1 MNFRLFMYYLSCV
14 LFCLNGLA
22 ISETIQGI
30 VYHDMNQNY
39 QRDANEPGI
48 AEVLVSN
55 KTEVTKTDNDG
66 HYSLQVQD
74 EDIIFVIK
82 PAGYALP
89 LNENN
94 LPQFYYI
101 HTPEGSPPSK
111 YRGLDPTGP
120 LPQQIDFPLYEDNI
134 GDAFEVVVFSDPQP
148 RNEKEINYVRD
159 DVVSELIGTSSVC
172 GIVLGDIMYDDLSL
186 YEYYCQ
192 VLGQTGIPF
201 YHVPGNH
208 DMNYD
213 AADDL
218 HSLETFKRHFGP
230 PYYGFQYG
238 KVHFIVL
245 DVVDYLGYNVEG
257 NPHYQGKIGEQQLHW
272 LENYL
277 KFIPDDHLIVLNM
290 HIPFYSFIGSHV
302 TVRVTDR
309 DLLFNLLKDR
319 SQILSLAGH
328 MHMIEHQ
335 FLGTEQ
341 DWLGEQPL
349 HQIICGAVSGSWW
362 NGPPDIRGIPVADQR
377 DGAPNGYHIFTFQG
391 NLYQERYVPAQFGDT
406 YQLRISIPTGI
417 IEKSQLDSINI
428 VVNVFDGNEKS
439 RVAFQI
445 DDQPPLIM
453 SRQKMIDPFVRT
465 LHDNY
470 QEYYLSWIKPRLSNH
485 IWTAPFPN
493 EPDAGTHTI
502 TVTATNQ
509 WGKEFRISQ
518 IFEIK

>member
-134 GDAFEVVVFSDPQP
+134 GDDFEVVVFSDPQP

-218 HSLETFKRHFGP
+218 HSLETFKRH
-230 PYYGFQYG
+230 
-238 KVHFIVL
+238 
-245 DVVDYLGYNVEG
+245 
-257 NPHYQGKIGEQQLHW
+257 
-272 LENYL
+272 
-277 KFIPDDHLIVLNM
+277 
-290 HIPFYSFIGSHV
+290 
-302 TVRVTDR
+302 
-309 DLLFNLLKDR
+309 
-319 SQILSLAGH
+319 
-328 MHMIEHQ
+328 
-335 FLGTEQ
+335 
-341 DWLGEQPL
+341 
-349 HQIICGAVSGSWW
+349 
-362 NGPPDIRGIPVADQR
+362 
-377 DGAPNGYHIFTFQG
+377 
-391 NLYQERYVPAQFGDT
+391 
-406 YQLRISIPTGI
+406 
-417 IEKSQLDSINI
+417 
-428 VVNVFDGNEKS
+428 
-439 RVAFQI
+439 
-445 DDQPPLIM
+445 
-453 SRQKMIDPFVRT
+453 
-465 LHDNY
+465 
-470 QEYYLSWIKPRLSNH
+470 
-485 IWTAPFPN
+485 
-493 EPDAGTHTI
+493 
-502 TVTATNQ
+502 
-509 WGKEFRISQ
+509 
-518 IFEIK
+518 